1 MQQFVRTD
9 GEQSPLQWSVRW
21 NGILCFL
28 LLIASV
34 PVLQLGWF
42 CARGPDAH
50 MVRTRSQIDRPDW
63 QWSAIE
69 EGSWMKSLERWL
81 QEAAVARRTEQRR
94 QKLVRLRERAER
106 AGLAIVALPIPDK
119 ARVCAEFAF
128 PGGVLRQDL
137 QPVYGT
143 VLADFAAAGIPTV
156 DAWSVLQAARIGDPA
171 QLLFHRRDA
180 HWTLAGCMAV
190 ARALAVN
197 LEQGPFAD
205 RLGPKVPL
213 TLLAPMRI
221 EVIPD
226 LVALLGLRTWVG
238 PGAAGPITRPASLV
252 SSRLTEVKEYWA
264 AGRADAAAPYEPTVA
279 VAGSSFSVENGYEAY
294 GWFLGRPMDHVAVWP
309 GALPW
314 ESVERALLRAERG
327 ETKAR
332 VLVWEFLER
341 TYGDPD
347 WTSP

>member
-1 MQQFVRTD
+1 MFLRTF
-9 GEQSPLQWSVRW
+9 LNV
-21 NGILCFL
+21 NG
-28 LLIASV
+28 
-34 PVLQLGWF
+34 
-42 CARGPDAH
+42 
-50 MVRTRSQIDRPDW
+50 
-63 QWSAIE
+63 
-69 EGSWMKSLERWL
+69 
-81 QEAAVARRTEQRR
+81 AAVARGTEQRR
-94 QKLVRLRERAER
+94 EKLMRLRERAER
-106 AGLAIVALPIPDK
+106 AGIAIVALPIPDK
-119 ARVCAEFAF
+119 ARVYAEFAF
-128 PGGVLRQDL
+128 PGGVVREDL

-156 DAWSVLQAARIGDPA
+156 DAWTVLQSARIADPA

-190 ARALAVN
+190 AKALAVN

-205 RLGPKVPL
+205 RLGPRVPL
-213 TLLAPMRI
+213 TLQAPMRI

-226 LVALLGLRTWVG
+226 LVALLGLRTWVA

-252 SSRLTEVKEYWA
+252 SSRLTETKEYWA
-264 AGRADAAAPYEPTVA
+264 AGKADPAAPYEPTVA

-294 GWFLGRPMDHVAVWP
+294 GWFLGRLVDHTAVWP

-327 ETKAR
+327 EAKAR

-341 TYGDPD
+341 TYGDAD